1 MGDIIVWKTAEE
13 VMKIAGEMSK
23 LVVGMSPEE
32 AATALGFTK
41 TASGMFVKTVTET
54 AIKAGAGAT
63 AGEAIAGAAATG
75 GATTTAANLTLYT
88 TAEGTTAVGGLGS
101 IALPIAACALA
112 GAGGYKLG
120 NIISDEIDKKYPD
133 FFNGMFESVS
143 EFLTG
148 DSKSLAFI
156 FDKDGNTYMPE
167 ASQQAIK
174 EYLKNQ
180 LANSSGSDY
189 VNCDE
194 NKVLYS
200 ALYVGEYTR
209 VQQLG
214 SNKYEVYMVDS
225 IEATS
230 PVYVLAFLNC
240 SPRNPDSV
248 TIIWFS
254 KEAFSINYKRLQIQ
268 LGDIRELGKF
278 TYNGKDPQTTDGF
291 TFYGISSGGG
301 YIDAITNLNPSNFPP
316 INTTTPE
323 IYNKIVKPAQ
333 LQILFGETFSDSK
346 VPPSLKKEELP
357 EKPKIE
363 VPSTYPT
370 WLPIPMP
377 VTAPNKMPNEFPSF
391 APENDPSRVT
401 PYLPQPQPYPE
412 QVPLPTPS
420 PNPNPNPN
428 PIIVPVP
435 NYIPVPLP
443 TPSPDLDPSAEPV
456 PNPNPAPKPTPTPKP
471 DDTGKTPTP
480 ILPAVPPISSE
491 AEGLLHVYNPTSAQI
506 NEFGRWL
513 WTTFSGDLID
523 TIAKLFNNPMD
534 AVIGL
539 HELYCTPSTGSTTT
553 IKAGFLD
560 SGVTSRLVDSRYTEI
575 NCGAITVPEYWG
587 NYLDYSPYT
596 KVYCYLP
603 FIGIVELN
611 TDDIVGHG
619 VQITYKIDSY
629 NGSCVAMITTAK
641 KQDEESVVYQ
651 FSGNCSVEV
660 PITSGMKSVMQSAL
674 IGAATCAVGAM
685 AAGAAGSVLTDAA
698 ISGGM
703 KRGLNSKNTVAHS
716 GTFGSSYGAM
726 GIKKPYI
733 IVKRPVQKVVHGYN
747 KNYGYPAHSMVTIGN
762 CSGYLRCRDFEV
774 ISSTATEEEK
784 KRIEVL
790 LKEGVY
796 V

>member
-13 VMKIAGEMSK
+13 VMKMAGEMSK
-23 LVVGMSPEE
+23 LVVGMGPEE
-32 AATALGFTK
+32 AAAALDFTK
-41 TASGMFVKTVTET
+41 TASGMFVKTVVDTT
-54 AIKAGAGAT
+54 AVAGEAAT

-88 TAEGTTAVGGLGS
+88 TAEGATAVGGLGS

-112 GAGGYKLG
+112 GAAGYTLG

-133 FFNGMFESVS
+133 FFNGMFESIS

-148 DSKSLAFI
+148 DERSLAFI
-156 FDKDGNTYMPE
+156 FDENGEAFMPE
-167 ASQQAIK
+167 ASIEAVNK
-174 EYLKNQ
+174 YLQKQIANGSNFVNYGDSKISFTPTTSGQ
-180 LANSSGSDY
+180 LRSVAQTMPNTFSMF
-189 VNCDE
+189 VME
-194 NKVLYS
+194 EVQFTTPLYTI
-200 ALYVGEYTR
+200 ALYCPNYTGDT
-209 VQQLG
+209 VQL
-214 SNKYEVYMVDS
+214 
-225 IEATS
+225 
-230 PVYVLAFLNC
+230 
-240 SPRNPDSV
+240 
-248 TIIWFS
+248 IWFS
-254 KEAFSINYKRLQIQ
+254 KNAFSITVQQYIKKGNEITKNGKPTTTKFSNPQRVGDYIWYGALSS
-268 LGDIRELGKF
+268 LGDIA
-278 TYNGKDPQTTDGF
+278 
-291 TFYGISSGGG
+291 S
-301 YIDAITNLNPSNFPP
+301 ITNANVAGTPVITTNTNVTNASELANLMSN
-316 INTTTPE
+316 
-323 IYNKIVKPAQ
+323 AQ
-333 LQILFGETFSDSK
+333 IEILFGEHNSSIPNIDKFERPD
-346 VPPSLKKEELP
+346 
-357 EKPKIE
+357 KPKIE

-391 APENDPSRVT
+391 APENEPSRVT

-412 QVPLPTPS
+412 KVPLPAPS
-420 PNPNPNPN
+420 PNPNPK

-435 NYIPVPLP
+435 NYIPVPQP
-443 TPSPDLDPSAEPV
+443 TPSPDLDPSVEPV
-456 PNPNPAPKPTPTPKP
+456 PNPNPAPEPTPTPKP

-480 ILPAVPPISSE
+480 ILPVVSPISSE
-491 AEGLLHVYNPTSAQI
+491 ADGLLHVYNPTSAQI

-513 WTTFSGDLID
+513 WTTFSGNLID

-660 PITSGMKSVMQSAL
+660 PITSGMKSTMQSAL

-685 AAGAAGSVLTDAA
+685 GAGLAGAAITDVAFA
-698 ISGGM
+698 GGM

-774 ISSTATEEEK
+774 LSSTATEEEK
-784 KRIEVL
+784 KRIEIL